1 MTYAEYLAAE
11 AVSEV
16 RHEFLN
22 GEVWEM
28 AGGTPERAAL
38 AAAII
43 GELLSLGSHIDVAAV
58 HANPL
63 AAG

>member
-1 MTYAEYLAAE
+1 MSYAEYVAAE
-11 AVSEV
+11 AASEV

-28 AGGTPERAAL
+28 AGGTPEHAAPIEL
-38 AAAII
+38 A
-43 GELLSLGSHIDVAAV
+43 SLGIRLDVAAV
-58 HANPL
+58 CANPL